1 MIIEWLYSLHCK
13 CRSFIRLFCYKYC
26 QLDAHI
32 ASCSCYAER
41 KYGNLAVPNAW
52 VPANGSL
59 LPRFQVW
66 LIGAVKSRHFRS
78 VLFSADAALR
88 ARVLFFFFLK
98 CPCQGSGWAF
108 GQGQREIVP
117 IAALPNT
124 AAPRGEDGPGA
135 RVHTRRAEDVID
147 RDDPR
152 GWVGPAPRPV
162 VYRVIDAL
170 SEILGFGCLIN

>member
-88 ARVLFFFFLK
+88 ARVLFFFFFEM
-98 CPCQGSGWAF
+98 S
-108 GQGQREIVP
+108 VP
-117 IAALPNT
+117 GFWL
-124 AAPRGEDGPGA
+124 GFWPGA
-135 RVHTRRAEDVID
+135 KGNSAHCGIAQHRCSPWWRWPRRTRAHPARRGRD
-147 RDDPR
+147 R
-152 GWVGPAPRPV
+152 
-162 VYRVIDAL
+162 
-170 SEILGFGCLIN
+170 